1 MMASISI
8 ISLIT
13 SITFL
18 LTKHPLSMG
27 LTLIIQTLMV
37 AMMTGLMI
45 NMFWFSYILVISML
59 SGMLVLF
66 IYMASVASNEKFH
79 TTWSMLLYILPLMIL
94 SIVLFFIMDQMDTSS
109 MFISLEKNSVGAGY
123 LISLSKLFN
132 MNNMLI
138 TMLLVSYLF
147 LTMIAVSY
155 IASTY
160 EGPLRMKS

>member
-1 MMASISI
+1 MMTM
-8 ISLIT
+8 SLLSMTI

-27 LTLIIQTLMV
+27 LTLIIQTMTV

-79 TTWSMLLYILPLMIL
+79 TTWSMTLYILPLTI
-94 SIVLFFIMDQMDTSS
+94 SSVIFFFLVEQLETES
-109 MFISLEKNSVGAGY
+109 MCSTMKKHTLGAEQ
-123 LISLSKLFN
+123 LISLNKLFN
-132 MNNMLI
+132 LNNMSI

-155 IASTY
+155 VANTY
-160 EGPLRMKS
+160 EGPLRTKN

>member
-1 MMASISI
+1 MMTTMSMLSMTA
-8 ISLIT
+8 

-27 LTLIIQTLMV
+27 LTLIIQTIMV
-37 AMMTGLMI
+37 AMMTGMMI

-79 TTWSMLLYILPLMIL
+79 TTWSMILYILPLTI
-94 SIVLFFIMDQMDTSS
+94 SSVIFFFLVEQLETKS
-109 MFISLEKNSVGAGY
+109 MCSTMKKHTLGAEQ
-123 LISLSKLFN
+123 LISLNKLFN
-132 MNNMLI
+132 LNNMSI

-147 LTMIAVSY
+147 LTMIAVTY
-155 IASTY
+155 VANIY
-160 EGPLRMKS
+160 EGPLRMKN

>member
-1 MMASISI
+1 MASISL
-8 ISLIT
+8 ISITT

-27 LTLIIQTLMV
+27 LTLIIQTIMV

-45 NMFWFSYILVISML
+45 NMFWFSYILIISML

-79 TTWSMLLYILPLMIL
+79 TTWSMALYMLPLTI
-94 SIVLFFIMDQMDTSS
+94 SSVILFFMVDQLETES
-109 MFISLEKNSVGAGY
+109 MWSTMKKNTLGAEQ
-123 LISLSKLFN
+123 LISLNKLFN
-132 MNNMLI
+132 LNNMSI
-138 TMLLVSYLF
+138 TLLLVSYLF
-147 LTMIAVSY
+147 LTMIAVTYVSN
-155 IASTY
+155 IY

>member
-1 MMASISI
+1 MASM
-8 ISLIT
+8 SLLSVT
-13 SITFL
+13 VSITFL

-79 TTWSMLLYILPLMIL
+79 TTWSMLMYMMPMIIM
-94 SIVLFFIMDQMDTSS
+94 SMMMFFIMDQLEVSCMSPSIKKS
-109 MFISLEKNSVGAGY
+109 MTGAEQ
-123 LISLSKLFN
+123 LISLNKLFIF
-132 MNNMLI
+132 NNMSI
-138 TMLLVSYLF
+138 TIMLVSYLF
-147 LTMIAVSY
+147 LTMIAISY
-155 IASTY
+155 IANVH

>member
-1 MMASISI
+1 MTTLSILSVT
-8 ISLIT
+8 T

-27 LTLIIQTLMV
+27 LTLIIQTILV

-66 IYMASVASNEKFH
+66 IYMASVASNEKFY
-79 TTWSMLLYILPLMIL
+79 TTWSMALYMMPLTL
-94 SIVLFFIMDQMDTSS
+94 SAVIFFFLVEQLETKS
-109 MFISLEKNSVGAGY
+109 MCPTMKKHTLGAEQ
-123 LISLSKLFN
+123 LISLNKLFN
-132 MNNMLI
+132 LSNMSI
-138 TMLLVSYLF
+138 TILLVSYLF
-147 LTMIAVSY
+147 LTMIAVTY
-155 IASTY
+155 VANIY

>member
-1 MMASISI
+1 MMTM
-8 ISLIT
+8 SLLSMT
-13 SITFL
+13 ASITFL

-27 LTLIIQTLMV
+27 LTLIIQTMTV

-79 TTWSMLLYILPLMIL
+79 TTWSMTLYILPLTI
-94 SIVLFFIMDQMDTSS
+94 SSVIFFFLVEQLETKS
-109 MFISLEKNSVGAGY
+109 MCSTMKKHTLGAEQ
-123 LISLSKLFN
+123 LISLNKLFN
-132 MNNMLI
+132 LNNMSI

-155 IASTY
+155 VANTY
-160 EGPLRMKS
+160 EGPLRTKN